1 MSVAVEPPD
10 TDAIG
15 SELRFKTS
23 DELGSTEGRAHLGE
37 CLHRNVVVRVVCDEP
52 IDPAAITAVARDLGD
67 PPSYSSAGVRFVPG
81 HDILGDFSAPAKA
94 DDGRSRTPG
103 PAESLHQD
111 FGTLVRGF
119 SSHSVLHTRD
129 VPPIQPMHWVH
140 AGAAYASLPPDLQ
153 RRICALRAIHA
164 NGPDPTDG
172 PRRPLVLAHPQTG
185 EPALHLPIRRDAAIE
200 NVDGAEG
207 DRIITTLWQ
216 AIESSPARYE
226 RVLESGD
233 LYVWDNVASFHDNP
247 AFPRDKERA
256 IWFLTIPCAANP
268 TAYAHG

>member
-15 SELRFKTS
+15 TELRFKTS
-23 DELGSTEGRAHLGE
+23 EELGSTEGRAHVLESLLGD
-37 CLHRNVVVRVVCDEP
+37 VVVRVLCDEP
-52 IDPAAITAVARDLGD
+52 IDPAAISAVARDLGD
-67 PPSYSSAGVRFVPG
+67 PPSYASAGVRFVPG
-81 HDILGDFSAPAKA
+81 HDILGDFSAPAKI
-94 DDGRSRTPG
+94 DDGRPRIPG

-111 FGTLVRGF
+111 FGTLARGF
-119 SSHSVLHTRD
+119 SSHSVLHARD
-129 VPPIQPMHWVH
+129 VPSIQPMHWVH
-140 AGAAYASLPPDLQ
+140 AGAVYASLPPDLQ

-164 NGPDPTDG
+164 TGADRTDG
-172 PRRPLVLAHPQTG
+172 PRRPLVLAHPETG
-185 EPALHLPIRRDAAIE
+185 EPVLHLPIRRDAAIE

-207 DRIITTLWQ
+207 DQIIATLWQ
-216 AIESSPARYE
+216 AVETSPARYA

-247 AFPRDKERA
+247 AFPRDEQRA